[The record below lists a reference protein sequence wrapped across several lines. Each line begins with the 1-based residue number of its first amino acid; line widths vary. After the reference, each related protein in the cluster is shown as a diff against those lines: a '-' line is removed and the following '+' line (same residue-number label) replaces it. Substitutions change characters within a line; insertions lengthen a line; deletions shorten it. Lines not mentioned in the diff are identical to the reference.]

1 MGDGKLI
8 VANMPTESTK
18 STSSINRRFL
28 SMTGNRRLIE
38 DVGLDFVDSVGM
50 FATTRQT
57 TVDVRSVSPVL
68 TSGTHFLSISGSQ
81 HQ

>member
-1 MGDGKLI
+1 VGDGKLI
-8 VANMPTESTK
+8 
-18 STSSINRRFL
+18 II
-28 SMTGNRRLIE
+28 SMTGNRHLIE
-38 DVGLDFVDSVGM
+38 DVDFVDSVGM

-68 TSGTHFLSISGSQ
+68 TSGTHFLSISGKQ